1 SWSGKYL
8 FGKNGYFEFFSSKSY
23 TGATVGDCGLGFIT
37 STSKDLLAIETN
49 WKKNSADSIEKDTST
64 RVSDNQQ
71 EPWFYS
77 LYISRKDSLQ
87 PLSTW
92 LMEHTPEH
100 LRSSGFTAEEIKGA
114 INWQDYTARK
124 SKKAFAKSFNRIT
137 SIVLS
142 FSTKEYEYFKK
153 TLLGFGL
160 QKKGNVFFNQQI
172 KIIYTIDDRFPVRLK
187 RVETELTNTFPER
200 KIMISENLII
210 HVEGKKAIWNF
221 AF

>member
-37 STSKDLLAIETN
+37 STSKDLLSIETN
-49 WKKNSADSIEKDTST
+49 WKKNSTDSIEKDTST
-64 RVSDNQQ
+64 RIANDQQ

-77 LYISRKDSLQ
+77 LYISRKYSLQ

-100 LRSSGFTAEEIKGA
+100 LQSSGFTAEEVKRA
-114 INWQDYTARK
+114 INWQEYTARK
-124 SKKAFAKSFNRIT
+124 SKKEFGKSFNRIT
-137 SIVLS
+137 SIDLS
-142 FSTKEYEYFKK
+142 LSTKEYEYFKK

-160 QKKGNVFFNQQI
+160 QKKGNVYFNNQI
-172 KIIYTIDDRFPVRLK
+172 EIIYTIDDRFPVRLR
-187 RVETELTNTFPER
+187 RVETQLTGTFPKR
-200 KIMISENLII
+200 KIKISNNLVI
-210 HVEGKKAIWNF
+210 HVDRKKAIWIF